1 MKALSEAPCPTCG
14 ELCPV
19 ERLDAHVEIIDC
31 CNRKWVVRVDGV
43 LASRFKNE
51 VLNETNATS

>member
-1 MKALSEAPCPTCG
+1 MNEDIPCPICG
-14 ELCPV
+14 EPCPV
-19 ERLDAHVEIIDC
+19 ERLDASVEVLDC
-31 CNRKWVVRVDGV
+31 CGRKWVVRVDGV